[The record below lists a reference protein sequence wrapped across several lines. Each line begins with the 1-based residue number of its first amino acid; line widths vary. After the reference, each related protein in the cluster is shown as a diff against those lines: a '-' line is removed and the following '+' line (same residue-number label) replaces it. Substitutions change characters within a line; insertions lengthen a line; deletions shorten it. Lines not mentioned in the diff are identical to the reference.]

1 MNREQLY
8 DPTFGEKLSP
18 VLKEIED
25 AIWEQEINFEGEPP
39 HYTND
44 GFRAAVKIFMSA
56 MTDKLWANDT
66 LLGCPIEY
74 MGRHAEALGNDIRR
88 LVKEYT
94 NIDTHNLY
102 KHKTL

>member
-1 MNREQLY
+1 MTRDQLREQ
-8 DPTFGEKLSP
+8 TFGEKLSP

-25 AIWEQEINFEGEPP
+25 AIWQHEIEFEDEPP
-39 HYTND
+39 HYTLD
-44 GFRAAVKIFMSA
+44 GFRAAAKIFMSA
-56 MTDKLWANDT
+56 LTDKLWANDT

-74 MGRHAEALGNDIRR
+74 MERRAEALRNDIRR

-102 KHKTL
+102 KHHE